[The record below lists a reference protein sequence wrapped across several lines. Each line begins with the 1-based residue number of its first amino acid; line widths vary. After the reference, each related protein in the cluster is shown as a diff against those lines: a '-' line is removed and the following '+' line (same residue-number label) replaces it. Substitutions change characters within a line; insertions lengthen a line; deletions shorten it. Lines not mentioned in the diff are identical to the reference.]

1 MKIGFLSRALA
12 GSLCM
17 LSIIGQSQISPQ
29 LDPAFGVDGVVLSDF
44 GWQENWRD
52 VFVQPSDQFILAAG
66 TALTPAFAGQLTVA
80 RYTPEGDPDPAFN
93 AGAAEG
99 PGYYTITSF
108 TESYAE
114 QILLK
119 SDGKIII
126 VGSVADPNYVFS
138 MFILQLNPDG
148 TPDLDFG
155 TNGQVVLELG
165 EGSEYAH
172 SAARQTDGKIVIS
185 GAKEDANFYNAPVV
199 VRVNENGTLDSAFGS
214 DGLTMLE
221 AVFFDNELNASVVLP
236 NGNIAV
242 AGHFDRGLNAGGGTD
257 FDILLFQ
264 LTPDGVLNEAF
275 GDGGITL
282 VAPSGLNI
290 DDAFGLASDSEGR
303 LLVCGW
309 MTLGDFSTDGV
320 LLRFLPNGSLD
331 TSFSS
336 NGWLSVDSGGVD
348 QIMDVLVQADNS
360 ILVCGLQTG
369 DMDMEFMIARVLD
382 NGTLDVSFNNTGVS
396 SILVGQGMNDVSAF
410 DIQADGEVVLAGKAL
425 GNGNNDFALARFGT
439 GVPDFVNVNGRLEEL
454 LVYPV
459 PVNSGGILCVKA
471 PQWDT
476 STYHITDSAG
486 RIVFSGDSYSDFF
499 QINTSLFSS
508 GIYTLTIANGDKAQ
522 AASFVV
528 E

>member
-1 MKIGFLSRALA
+1 MKIGFLSRALT

-17 LSIIGQSQISPQ
+17 LSIIGQTQISPQ
-29 LDPAFGVDGVVLSDF
+29 LDPSFGIDGVVLSDF

-52 VFVQPSDQFILAAG
+52 VVVQPSDQFILAAG

-80 RYTPEGDPDPAFN
+80 RYTPEGYSDPAFN

-99 PGYYTITSF
+99 PGFYTITSF

-114 QILLK
+114 QILLN

-126 VGSVADPNYVFS
+126 VGSVANPNYIFS
-138 MFILQLNPDG
+138 MFILQLNADG
-148 TPDLDFG
+148 TPDNAFG

-185 GAKEDANFYNAPVV
+185 GVKEDVNLYNAPLV
-199 VRVNENGTLDSAFGS
+199 VRVNENGTLDSTFGT
-214 DGLTMLE
+214 DGLAMLE
-221 AVFFDNELNASVVLP
+221 AEFFDNELNATVILP
-236 NGNIAV
+236 DGNIAV

-264 LTPDGVLNEAF
+264 LTPDGMLNAAF

-290 DDAFGLASDSEGR
+290 DDAFGLARDNEGR

-309 MTLGDFSTDGV
+309 RTLGDFSTDWV
-320 LLRFLPNGSLD
+320 LLRFLPDGSLD
-331 TSFSS
+331 ASFSAD
-336 NGWLSVDSGGVD
+336 GWLSVDNGPVD
-348 QIMDVLVQADNS
+348 QAIDVLVLSDNS
-360 ILVCGLQTG
+360 LMVGGLQLG
-369 DMDMEFMIARVLD
+369 NMDIEFMIARVLES
-382 NGTLDVSFNNTGVS
+382 GTLDVSFNGTGVS
-396 SILVGQGMNDVSAF
+396 SVLVGQGMNDVSAF
-410 DIQADGEVVLAGKAL
+410 DIQADGEIVLAGRAMN
-425 GNGNNDFALARFGT
+425 NGNNDFALARFGT
-439 GVPDFVNVNGRLEEL
+439 GIPDFVSVFDSPMEL

-459 PVNSGGILCVKA
+459 PVNSGGVLCVKT
-471 PQWDT
+471 PQMET
-476 STYHITDSAG
+476 STYRITDSAG
-486 RIVFSGDSYSDFF
+486 RVVFSGYSYTNFF
-499 QINTSLFSS
+499 EINTSLFSS
-508 GIYTLTIANGDKAQ
+508 GIYTVNVTDGDKARV
-522 AASFVV
+522 ASFVV